1 MKCIIVRFVCVI
13 VLILFRRKSRS
24 LQDRGG
30 VSFSPTEYTANS
42 LHSLFNLHLF
52 CFFVFF
58 LQTVIEVLKPE
69 KVKAGVWV
77 IREGDDGDNFFIVN
91 SGTFNIYKKEDKK
104 DKGNGKLI
112 STLKGEGSFGELA
125 LLLVLLASILSVS
138 MIV

>member
-1 MKCIIVRFVCVI
+1 MVRFVCVI

-30 VSFSPTEYTANS
+30 CHFRQRSTQPTVCTEC
-42 LHSLFNLHLF
+42 
-52 CFFVFF
+52 CFVIFF
-58 LQTVIEVLKPE
+58 TLQTVIEVLKPE

-125 LLLVLLASILSVS
+125 LLLVLLASILSVLS
-138 MIV
+138 